1 MASVALLAVSS
12 IAAFEAS
19 AVGKGLDASAD
30 PYAYGLSD
38 GNLLRDRLTGQS
50 TVQAGLPVV
59 NTELI
64 RRVYERQDYQPIW
77 TGSVSAQADARL
89 ALDALRNAESEGL
102 KAEDYR
108 LSQLSTMS
116 VRTEPEKTEFEM
128 LMTDSLLRYARDVR
142 SGRLRPTDVDEDIDL
157 PALGFDFAD
166 ALASAVSRGAMAIF
180 LADLSP
186 RHREYGQLKRALARY
201 RSIESAGG
209 WQALPEG
216 TEPDGVGDNTEKL
229 RARLMAEDETVG
241 HGGESLTDAL
251 KRYQQRNGLT
261 PDGRLGPRTL
271 AALNTPV
278 AARIEQIAANME
290 RWRWMPREFEP
301 RRIAVN
307 VADATLR
314 FIDGD
319 AVVLDSNVV
328 VGAVKSRT
336 PILRAEVTAVT
347 VNPVWHVPSS
357 IARREMWPKQDA
369 DPSYL
374 QSQGLVVVDGQIR
387 QPPGPGNALGQLKLE
402 MPNEFNVYLHDTP
415 TKAAFARESRAL
427 SHGCVRVEQ
436 ITALASLAI
445 TGDTQSALD
454 QLSQLMA
461 ARTTTRIDLRER
473 IPVYL
478 LYWTAVA
485 EEDGRV
491 GFRSDVYGRDALLIA
506 ALE

>member
-1 MASVALLAVSS
+1 
-12 IAAFEAS
+12 
-19 AVGKGLDASAD
+19 
-30 PYAYGLSD
+30 
-38 GNLLRDRLTGQS
+38 
-50 TVQAGLPVV
+50 
-59 NTELI
+59 
-64 RRVYERQDYQPIW
+64 
-77 TGSVSAQADARL
+77 
-89 ALDALRNAESEGL
+89 
-102 KAEDYR
+102 
-108 LSQLSTMS
+108 
-116 VRTEPEKTEFEM
+116 
-128 LMTDSLLRYARDVR
+128 
-142 SGRLRPTDVDEDIDL
+142 
-157 PALGFDFAD
+157 
-166 ALASAVSRGAMAIF
+166 
-180 LADLSP
+180 
-186 RHREYGQLKRALARY
+186 
-201 RSIESAGG
+201 
-209 WQALPEG
+209 
-216 TEPDGVGDNTEKL
+216 
-229 RARLMAEDETVG
+229 
-241 HGGESLTDAL
+241 
-251 KRYQQRNGLT
+251 
-261 PDGRLGPRTL
+261 
-271 AALNTPV
+271 
-278 AARIEQIAANME
+278 ME